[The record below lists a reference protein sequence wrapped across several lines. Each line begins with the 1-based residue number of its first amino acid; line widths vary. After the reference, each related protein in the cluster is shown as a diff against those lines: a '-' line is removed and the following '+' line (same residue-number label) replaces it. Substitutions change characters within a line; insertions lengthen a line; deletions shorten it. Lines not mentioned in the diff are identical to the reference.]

1 MNYEVKL
8 KQKIKEFLL
17 DGSNHWNTLSS
28 DEKGSQGSHYT
39 SFEMAS
45 DLVRYPIENLYKN
58 RTSID
63 DLTIVD
69 PACGMG
75 ALLVVSAFHLAT
87 NLSKDPKDLE
97 SVFCEILKENSYG
110 IDLNPRTIK
119 AVNLLFEDHFGV
131 SPNFKV
137 GNALLGL
144 SQKEVISELRS
155 IGVRQKPHP
164 FIDLPVVNDFEL
176 DKDLYDFVFLS
187 KYGTGD
193 ITLDLEILRDRTH
206 SVWNKIKK
214 LSKDNFLFHW
224 DIEFPEIFQKDGFDL
239 LIANPPFLGDRKQGS
254 FSELVKNV
262 LGTGLDLSAH
272 FFQRYDYLVN
282 ESGVAS
288 SLATNS
294 ICQSKHRNRVLK
306 PMFDSEFDCYRAVKS
321 RIWGQEANVNVSMIH
336 LKRKKKSEDLYLD
349 KGSGRFNKVE
359 YISSY
364 LDEYP
369 DFELEKLP
377 QASQNSLRVFRGKC
391 LRGNFSIHRQPEQSA
406 FEAIADIP
414 EKERDALAAY
424 LNARMVQQKPRPTPA
439 DVVIDFF
446 EPLKKAELANA
457 SAGEQLTWLEKH
469 YPTLLK
475 QLRTRSPHALNKEC
489 VFEQRIALSDS
500 SSDSSH
506 KEFWWL
512 YGSVRQGL
520 REAWKD
526 VGEVVAFPVVTKVWT
541 PFRLTKKIEISSE
554 VTPTL
559 RICPM
564 DMLFIAP
571 QFDAVHL
578 AITTSFVFEMIV
590 RRQCASLKSDLRF
603 TSTNVFPYFPWPWL
617 PKIKDDE
624 LIVRELPETKEY
636 SSLTKAS
643 EKLIEIR
650 TSILENPTKYNL
662 TRLQIGGHT
671 DLYNIYDSDPDGS
684 NPVEGSNNPQIQ
696 MLRQAHVDLLDEVL
710 RAYGWEDLLPINW
723 VFDRPWLDQSSRFV
737 PDSEARLK
745 MYKRIASLNQKRSVN
760 D

>member
-1 MNYEVKL
+1 MADVEL

-336 LKRKKKSEDLYLD
+336 LKRKKKSEDHDEDDLCLD
-349 KGSGRFNKVE
+349 KGSGRFDKVE

-377 QASQNSLRVFRGKC
+377 QVSQNSLRVFRGKC
-391 LRGNFSIHRQPEQSA
+391 LRGNFSIHRKPGQSLSDAVEAVPESER
-406 FEAIADIP
+406 EA
-414 EKERDALAAY
+414 LCAY
-424 LNARMVQQKPRPTPA
+424 LNARSVQQKPRPTPS
-439 DVVIDFF
+439 DVVIDFY
-446 EPLKKAELANA
+446 EVLKNA
-457 SAGEQLTWLEKH
+457 GLEDASSETQLNWLEVN
-469 YPTLLK
+469 YPVTLNF
-475 QLRTRSPHALNKEC
+475 LRERSTHALNKEC

-500 SSDSSH
+500 SSDSPH
-506 KEFWWL
+506 KKRWWL

-520 REAWKD
+520 REAWED
-526 VGEVVAFPVVTKVWT
+526 SDEVVAFPIVIKIWSPFLLSKTLKVD
-541 PFRLTKKIEISSE
+541 PGSKSK
-554 VTPTL
+554 L
-559 RICPM
+559 RICPT
-564 DMLFIAP
+564 DKLFIAP
-571 QFDAVHL
+571 QYKHEHIAVSSSIL
-578 AITTSFVFEMIV
+578 FEMFV
-590 RRQCASLKSDLRF
+590 RRRCVTLKSDLSLS
-603 TSTNVFPYFPWPWL
+603 STNVFPYFPWPWQ
-617 PKIKDDE
+617 KDE
-624 LIVRELPETKEY
+624 PLEKVRE
-636 SSLTKAS
+636 SLSNSAKN
-643 EKLIEIR
+643 LIEVR

-662 TRLQIGGHT
+662 TRSQIGGPT

-723 VFDRPWLDQSSRFV
+723 VFDRPWLDQSLRFV
-737 PDSEARLK
+737 PDAEARLK
-745 MYKRIASLNQKRSVN
+745 MYKRIVSLNQKRSVIN
-760 D
+760 